1 MKKTIIG
8 QILGILLVW
17 ALYGV
22 YLTRVSFYEAFH
34 GAYLE
39 FGDLLLLFVSVAILI
54 AVCLLL
60 FWNSMRGEKIKG
72 FRSFMVR
79 NLAVTEDDEREK
91 KIVMDANRKSYYFTS
106 NTLILVIAALSF
118 FMNKKMIS
126 AHTLILTLVIGIT
139 FETMLFLFYYI
150 KKYND

>member
-39 FGDLLLLFVSVAILI
+39 FGDLLLLFVSAAVLI

-79 NLAVTEDDEREK
+79 NLALTEDDEREK

-118 FMNKKMIS
+118 FNLKI
-126 AHTLILTLVIGIT
+126 A
-139 FETMLFLFYYI
+139 
-150 KKYND
+150 